1 MPIRDSSIPVLA
13 RHGLP
18 LTNMTHNAD
27 TIRHNLPPVNPIP
40 KSRTLNLRSAPA
52 LDFGLWT
59 SDPCTRRLAISNP
72 ADLRFGVAPKP
83 LTTCRG
89 LTIGGGIVYPELNFT
104 LPPMLVNEST
114 MPEVRAQYQQII
126 TSALHRAVELET
138 PGLVVEFETLPPM
151 TENPAWGIE
160 LTRILLDAMAE
171 AHAKHSL
178 KSVLRITPNDTREM
192 VRPPRMRSGP
202 LYEAMLA
209 TFDGCAAAGAEL
221 LSIESVG
228 GKEVHDEA
236 LMMGDLR
243 GVIFGLCVLGVRDMR
258 FLWTQ
263 LAQIARKHG
272 VHCAGDTA
280 CGFGNTAMVLAEQKM
295 IPRVFAAVVRAV
307 SAVRTLVCYQCGAVG
322 PGKDCGYE
330 NPILKAIT
338 GFPMAMEGKT
348 AACAHFS
355 PLGNI
360 AAATCDTWSN
370 ESVQN
375 IKLLAGMAPTCYVE
389 QLIYDCRLMNEAL
402 ADGRDAALLYR
413 KWMVASDAS
422 RDPQAYVLMPE
433 SSVAI
438 AQAII
443 SAPSAYDAGKAAA
456 LTALRL
462 IREAHRDG
470 ALNLIPREVP
480 WLDRLQQTV
489 EALPAKESEFIDEMM
504 GEVDTTKFVARDYEI
519 G

>member
-1 MPIRDSSIPVLA
+1 VTQFD
-13 RHGLP
+13 H
-18 LTNMTHNAD
+18 
-27 TIRHNLPPVNPIP
+27 
-40 KSRTLNLRSAPA
+40 
-52 LDFGLWT
+52 
-59 SDPCTRRLAISNP
+59 LAI
-72 ADLRFGVAPKP
+72 ADASELRFGVAPKP
-83 LTTCRG
+83 LTTRLG
-89 LTIGGGIVYPELNFT
+89 LTIGGGLVYPELNFT
-104 LPPMLVNEST
+104 LPPMFVNEIT
-114 MPEVRAQYQQII
+114 MPEVRSQYQQII
-126 TSALHRAVELET
+126 NGALQRAVELET

-171 AHAKHSL
+171 AHAKHGL

-236 LMMGDLR
+236 LMMGDIR

-258 FLWTQ
+258 FLWAE
-263 LAQIARKHG
+263 LDRIARKHG

-280 CGFGNTAMVLAEQKM
+280 CGFGNTAMVLAEQRM

-307 SAVRTLVCYQCGAVG
+307 SAVRTLVCYECGAVG

-338 GFPMAMEGKT
+338 GYPMAMEGKT
-348 AACAHFS
+348 AACAHLS

-375 IKLLAGMAPTCYVE
+375 IKLLGGMAPTCYLE
-389 QLIYDCRLMNEAL
+389 QLIYDCRLMNQAL

-413 KWMVASDAS
+413 KWMIASDAS
-422 RDPQAYVLMPE
+422 RDPQAYVLTPE
-433 SSVAI
+433 SAIAI
-438 AQAII
+438 AQAIVT
-443 SAPSAYDAGKAAA
+443 APTAYDAGKAAA
-456 LTALRL
+456 FTAVRLLREGHRSGALRL
-462 IREAHRDG
+462 VPREA
-470 ALNLIPREVP
+470 V
-480 WLDRLQQTV
+480 WLDKLQNAI
-489 EALPAKESEFIDEMM
+489 EGLPSKDSQFIAEMM
-504 GEVDTTKFVARDYEI
+504 AEVDTTKFVAADYEI

>member
-1 MPIRDSSIPVLA
+1 MNTFQQ
-13 RHGLP
+13 
-18 LTNMTHNAD
+18 LT
-27 TIRHNLPPVNPIP
+27 IG
-40 KSRTLNLRSAPA
+40 K
-52 LDFGLWT
+52 
-59 SDPCTRRLAISNP
+59 P
-72 ADLRFGVAPKP
+72 ADLLFGTSPKP
-83 LTTCRG
+83 LTTRRG
-89 LTIGGGIVYPELNFT
+89 MTIGGGLVYPELNFT
-104 LPPMLVNEST
+104 LPTMFVNAST
-114 MPEVRAQYQQII
+114 LPEIRQHYRDII
-126 TSALHRAVELET
+126 TGACKRAAELQA

-160 LTRILLDAMAE
+160 LTRNLLDGMAA
-171 AHAKHSL
+171 AHDKDGL

-192 VRPPRMRSGP
+192 ERPPRMRSGP
-202 LYEAMLA
+202 FYEAMLQ

-236 LMMGDLR
+236 LMNGDIR
-243 GVIFGLCVLGVRDMR
+243 GVIFALCVMGVRDMR
-258 FLWTQ
+258 FLWTE
-263 LAQIARKHG
+263 LNQIARKRG

-280 CGFGNTAMVLAEQKM
+280 CGFGNTAMVLAEQRM

-307 SAVRTLVCYQCGAVG
+307 TAVRTLVCYECGAVG

-348 AACAHFS
+348 AACAHLS

-375 IKLLAGMAPTCYVE
+375 IKLLGGMAPTCYVE
-389 QLIYDCRLMNEAL
+389 QLIYDCRLMNQAL

-413 KWMVASDAS
+413 KWMVNSDAFL
-422 RDPQAYVLMPE
+422 DPQAYVLTPE
-433 SSVAI
+433 SAVTIAEAI
-438 AQAII
+438 VR
-443 SAPSAYDAGKAAA
+443 APTPLEAGRSAA
-456 LTALRL
+456 LTAVRL

-470 ALNLIPREVP
+470 RLKLPPREVS
-480 WLDRLQQTV
+480 WLDRMQKAIEV
-489 EALPAKESEFIDEMM
+489 IPGSESEFIAEMM
-504 GEVDTTKFVARDYEI
+504 AEVDTTKFVAADY
-519 G
+519 GL

>member
-1 MPIRDSSIPVLA
+1 MPFRDTSIPILA
-13 RHGLP
+13 TGGLALVSMTHTTDLVEQSPAAWKPGAETLP
-18 LTNMTHNAD
+18 LA
-27 TIRHNLPPVNPIP
+27 LEANP
-40 KSRTLNLRSAPA
+40 TLAFSLQPSALFFP
-52 LDFGLWT
+52 
-59 SDPCTRRLAISNP
+59 RLAITDP

-83 LTTCRG
+83 LTTRRG

-114 MPEVRAQYQQII
+114 MPEVRQQYQQII
-126 TSALHRAVELET
+126 TGALHRAVELEA

-160 LTRILLDAMAE
+160 LTRILLDGMAE
-171 AHAKHSL
+171 AHAKHGL

-192 VRPPRMRSGP
+192 ERPPRMRSGP

-258 FLWTQ
+258 FLWTE
-263 LAQIARKHG
+263 LDRIARKHG

-307 SAVRTLVCYQCGAVG
+307 SAVRTLVCYECGAVG

-348 AACAHFS
+348 AACAHLS
-355 PLGNI
+355 PLGQHRRRHLRHLEQRVGAEHQAPRRHGPHLLRRATDLRLPPDERGPGRWPRRR
-360 AAATCDTWSN
+360 AALP
-370 ESVQN
+370 Q
-375 IKLLAGMAPTCYVE
+375 M
-389 QLIYDCRLMNEAL
+389 
-402 ADGRDAALLYR
+402 DGRLRRLPRPAGLRAHARQRHCHRASHRQRPHRLRRRQSRRPHRRAAPAR
-413 KWMVASDAS
+413 
-422 RDPQAYVLMPE
+422 RPPRRRPQAPRRARSPGWTGSRRPSKPCRPKRRNSLM
-433 SSVAI
+433 
-438 AQAII
+438 
-443 SAPSAYDAGKAAA
+443 
-456 LTALRL
+456 R
-462 IREAHRDG
+462 
-470 ALNLIPREVP
+470 
-480 WLDRLQQTV
+480 
-489 EALPAKESEFIDEMM
+489 
-504 GEVDTTKFVARDYEI
+504 
-519 G
+519 

>member
-1 MPIRDSSIPVLA
+1 MS
-13 RHGLP
+13 HF
-18 LTNMTHNAD
+18 TE
-27 TIRHNLPPVNPIP
+27 
-40 KSRTLNLRSAPA
+40 
-52 LDFGLWT
+52 
-59 SDPCTRRLAISNP
+59 LAIANP
-72 ADLRFGVAPKP
+72 ADLRFGVSPKP
-83 LTTCRG
+83 LVTRQG
-89 LTIGGGIVYPELNFT
+89 MTIGGGLVFPELNFT
-104 LPPMLVNEST
+104 LPTMLVEAAT
-114 MPEVRAQYQQII
+114 MPEVRRNYQEII
-126 TSALHRAVELET
+126 KGALQRAAELEA

-160 LTRILLDAMAE
+160 LTRILLDGMAD
-171 AHAKHSL
+171 AHAKHGL

-192 VRPPRMRSGP
+192 ERPPRMRSGQF
-202 LYEAMLA
+202 YEAMLT

-243 GVIFGLCVLGVRDMR
+243 GVIFALCVLGVRDMR
-258 FLWTQ
+258 FLWTELQ
-263 LAQIARKHG
+263 TIARKHG

-280 CGFGNTAMVLAEQKM
+280 CGFANTAMVLAEQRM

-307 SAVRTLVCYQCGAVG
+307 SAVRTLVCYECGAVG

-348 AACAHFS
+348 AACAHLS

-375 IKLLAGMAPTCYVE
+375 IKLLGGMAPTCYVE

-413 KWMVASDAS
+413 RWMVNSDAAL
-422 RDPQAYVLMPE
+422 DPQAYVLSPE
-433 SSVAI
+433 SAIAI
-438 AQAII
+438 AQSIVR
-443 SAPSAYDAGKAAA
+443 APNAYDAGRAAA
-456 LTALRL
+456 LTAIRL
-462 IREAHRDG
+462 LRDG
-470 ALNLIPREVP
+470 LKDGSLKLHPREVP
-480 WLDRLQQTV
+480 YLDRLQKTV
-489 EALPAKESEFIDEMM
+489 EAMPAGEAQFIDEMM
-504 GEVDTTKFVARDYEI
+504 GEVDTTRFMARDYDL
-519 G
+519 

>member
-1 MPIRDSSIPVLA
+1 MKTFKQ
-13 RHGLP
+13 
-18 LTNMTHNAD
+18 LTID
-27 TIRHNLPPVNPIP
+27 
-40 KSRTLNLRSAPA
+40 K
-52 LDFGLWT
+52 
-59 SDPCTRRLAISNP
+59 P
-72 ADLRFGVAPKP
+72 ADLLFGISPKP
-83 LTTCRG
+83 LTTRRG
-89 LTIGGGIVYPELNFT
+89 MTIGGGLVYPELNFT
-104 LPPMLVNEST
+104 LPIMLVDETT
-114 MPEVRAQYQQII
+114 MPEVRNQYRQII
-126 TSALHRAVELET
+126 TGALQRAVELDA

-160 LTRILLDAMAE
+160 LTRILLDVME
-171 AHAKHSL
+171 DAHARHGL

-192 VRPPRMRSGP
+192 KRPPRMRSGK
-202 LYEAMLA
+202 LYEGMLA

-236 LMMGDLR
+236 LMMGDIR
-243 GVIFGLCVLGVRDMR
+243 SVIFALCVMGVRDMR
-258 FLWTQ
+258 FLWTE
-263 LAQIARKHG
+263 LDKIARKHG

-280 CGFGNTAMVLAEQKM
+280 CGFANTAMVLAEQRM
-295 IPRVFAAVVRAV
+295 IPRVFAAVVRAI
-307 SAVRTLVCYQCGAVG
+307 SAVRTLVCYECGAVG

-338 GFPMAMEGKT
+338 GYPMAMEGKT
-348 AACAHFS
+348 AACAHLS

-375 IKLLAGMAPTCYVE
+375 IKLLGGMAPTCYVE

-413 KWMVASDAS
+413 KWMVSSDAH
-422 RDPQAYVLMPE
+422 RDPQAYVLTPD
-433 SSVAI
+433 SAISI
-438 AQAII
+438 AQAIVA
-443 SAPSAYDAGKAAA
+443 APSAYAAGKAAA

-462 IREAHRDG
+462 IRDAHMENE
-470 ALNLIPREVP
+470 LKLHPREVP
-480 WLDRLQQTV
+480 YLDRLQRTV
-489 EALPAKESEFIDEMM
+489 EAMPSKESEFIDQIM
-504 GEVDTTKFVARDYEI
+504 GQVDTTKFVAADYDL